1 MEYGYQLS
9 SSVSED
15 KVAEMGWGGR
25 GGGDADLHAWKV
37 LGAQG
42 HLPQKAG
49 CWGMWL
55 SLDTVTCSRTGPQLV
70 ALLRESPLNE
80 KR

>member
-25 GGGDADLHAWKV
+25 GGGTEGVRSSRPLTTKGRM
-37 LGAQG
+37 LGHVVVTG
-42 HLPQKAG
+42 H
-49 CWGMWL
+49 
-55 SLDTVTCSRTGPQLV
+55 SDV
-70 ALLRESPLNE
+70 
-80 KR
+80 